1 MEKELLETPDDD
13 IKHLPI
19 RDMLRLVAYRES
31 LEVRHPLFYL
41 LIVSFELCGVSSWI
55 LSFFL
60 DVQHTEKRSK
70 GSSCCAADPR
80 KVLDY
85 IFRFSF

>member
-31 LEVRHPLFYL
+31 LEVRNPLFYL
-41 LIVSFELCGVSSWI
+41 FIYSFV
-55 LSFFL
+55 
-60 DVQHTEKRSK
+60 
-70 GSSCCAADPR
+70 
-80 KVLDY
+80 
-85 IFRFSF
+85 